1 MNSMLRR
8 LAEWGADPEE
18 AIACRMMDDIE
29 LYDRLLKK
37 MSSSG
42 DRFEHLYSAVER
54 KDYEAAYYEAHQLKG
69 TAGVLSLKPLFIC
82 LTAVVNDLDKKKY
95 EFLEEDLAKCKEVFE
110 EFKAL
115 APERAFKPA
124 AR

>member
-1 MNSMLRR
+1 MNSMLNR
-8 LAEWGADPEE
+8 LAAWGADPQE
-18 AIACRMMDDIE
+18 AIACRMMDDTE

-37 MSSSG
+37 MFASG
-42 DRFEHLYSAVER
+42 DRFERLYSAVDR

-82 LTAVVNDLDKKKY
+82 LTAIVNDLDKKKY
-95 EFLEEDLAKCKEVFE
+95 EFLAEDLAKCREVFE

-115 APERAFKPA
+115 APERIFG
-124 AR
+124 

>member
-1 MNSMLRR
+1 MNSMLNR
-8 LAEWGADPEE
+8 LVAWGADPQE
-18 AIACRMMDDIE
+18 AIACRMMDDTE

-37 MSSSG
+37 MFASD
-42 DRFEHLYSAVER
+42 DRFERLYRAVDR
-54 KDYEAAYYEAHQLKG
+54 KDYETAYYEAHQLKG

-95 EFLEEDLAKCKEVFE
+95 EFLAEDLAKCKEVFE

-115 APERAFKPA
+115 APERYFV
-124 AR
+124 